1 MIVKK
6 IKGTE
11 IRRYRNDNGDVL
23 GIAGTVEE
31 LERANILLHDGGG
44 KLMPPDSWC
53 CIDKD
58 SRILDFVGSKEAA
71 KLVFMELC

>member
-11 IRRYRNDNGDVL
+11 VSRYRNDAGEVL
-23 GIAGTVEE
+23 GIAGTVAE
-31 LERANILLHDGGG
+31 LERLKILEHDGSG

-53 CIDKD
+53 CIDNAGN
-58 SRILDFVGSKEAA
+58 ILDFVGSKEAA
-71 KLVFMELC
+71 KLVFMEL

>member
-6 IKGTE
+6 IRGTE
-11 IRRYRNDNGDVL
+11 IRRYRNNKGDVL

-31 LERANILLHDGGG
+31 LERAGILLHDGGE

-53 CIDKD
+53 CLDYKGNIM
-58 SRILDFVGSKEAA
+58 DFVGSREAA
-71 KLVFMELC
+71 KLVFIELC

>member
-6 IKGTE
+6 LKGTE

-31 LERANILLHDGGG
+31 LERADILRHDGDGQ
-44 KLMPPDSWC
+44 LMPPDSWP
-53 CIDKD
+53 
-58 SRILDFVGSKEAA
+58 E
-71 KLVFMELC
+71 

>member
-6 IKGTE
+6 LKGTE
-11 IRRYRNDNGDVL
+11 IRRYRNDNGEVL
-23 GIAGTVEE
+23 GIAGTVGE
-31 LERANILLHDGGG
+31 LEREDILQHEGEG

-53 CIDKD
+53 CIANDGC
-58 SRILDFVGSKEAA
+58 ILDFVGSKEAA

>member
-6 IKGTE
+6 VKGTE
-11 IRRYRNDNGDVL
+11 IRRYRNDAGELL
-23 GIAGTVEE
+23 GTAETVAE
-31 LERANILLHDGGG
+31 LERLKILEHDGGG

-58 SRILDFVGSKEAA
+58 GNILDFVGSKEAV
-71 KLVFMELC
+71 KLVFMEL

>member
-11 IRRYRNDNGDVL
+11 IRRYRNDNGDIL

-31 LERANILLHDGGG
+31 LERAEILLHDGDG
-44 KLMPPDSWC
+44 KLMPRILWC
-53 CIDKD
+53 CIDNKGN
-58 SRILDFVGSKEAA
+58 ILDFVGSREAA

>member
-1 MIVKK
+1 MVVKRL
-6 IKGTE
+6 KGTE
-11 IRRYRNDNGDVL
+11 IRRYRNDNGDIL

-31 LERANILLHDGGG
+31 LERADILKHDSKG

-53 CIDKD
+53 CID
-58 SRILDFVGSKEAA
+58 SNGRILDFVGSKEAA

>member
-31 LERANILLHDGGG
+31 LERAEILLHDGDG
-44 KLMPPDSWC
+44 KLMPTDSWC
-53 CIDKD
+53 CIDHKGN
-58 SRILDFVGSKEAA
+58 ILDFVGSREAA

>member
-6 IKGTE
+6 LKGTE
-11 IRRYRNDNGDVL
+11 IRRYRSDNGELL

-31 LERANILLHDGGG
+31 LERADVLQHDGKG

-53 CIDKD
+53 CIDNTGN
-58 SRILDFVGSKEAA
+58 ILDFVGSKEAA
-71 KLVFMELC
+71 KLVFMEMC

>member
-11 IRRYRNDNGDVL
+11 VRRYRNDAGEVL
-23 GIAGTVEE
+23 GISGTVAE
-31 LERANILLHDGGG
+31 LERLKILEHDGSG

-53 CIDKD
+53 CIDNAGN
-58 SRILDFVGSKEAA
+58 ILDFVGSKEAA
-71 KLVFMELC
+71 KLVFMEL

>member
-6 IKGTE
+6 LKGTE

-31 LERANILLHDGGG
+31 LERADILRHDGDGQ
-44 KLMPPDSWC
+44 LMPPDSWC

-58 SRILDFVGSKEAA
+58 GNILDFVGSKEAA
-71 KLVFMELC
+71 KLVFMEL